1 MSYSKATDLIPAE
14 LLNEIQKYV
23 DGEFIYIPRK
33 ESNKKSWGT
42 NTTTKQDLNTRNKE
56 IYHDYQAGMDINAL
70 SDNYYLS
77 VKSIQRIL
85 LKEKQIVESEPM

>member
-1 MSYSKATDLIPAE
+1 MSYSKAIDLIPAE

-42 NTTTKQDLNTRNKE
+42 NTTTKQELNTRNKE
-56 IYHDYQAGMDINAL
+56 IYLDYQAGMDINTL
-70 SDNYYLS
+70 SESYFLS

-85 LKEKQIVESEPM
+85 LKEKRIVENEPM

>member
-1 MSYSKATDLIPAE
+1 MSYSKAIDLIPAE

-23 DGEFIYIPRK
+23 DGEYIYIPRK
-33 ESNKKSWGT
+33 ENNRKSWGT

-56 IYHDYQAGMDINAL
+56 IYHDYQAGMDINTL
-70 SDNYYLS
+70 SKSYFLS

-85 LKEKQIVESEPM
+85 LKEKRIVENKPM